1 MTMRAHGQHF
11 LREGA
16 IQEGDGSNETGGA
29 SPERGK
35 LGCLRLHYERF
46 WKIWVFIKLLKFK
59 SDLFSNRLLFYNF

>member
-29 SPERGK
+29 SP
-35 LGCLRLHYERF
+35 
-46 WKIWVFIKLLKFK
+46 
-59 SDLFSNRLLFYNF
+59 